1 MERIDDRGAAAPR
14 TYGPDLLHAI
24 ARRCEADP
32 EREVCGFVVRRGGRF
47 EVAQVPNVADL
58 YHASDPARHP
68 RTSRDAY
75 LMDPRALLGLLQELD
90 ASGGEIAAVWHSHV
104 EGAASFSARDRADAV
119 VDGVQQVPGA
129 EYLVFAVRGGRVTE
143 QRRFRWVGGEFVE
156 APL

>member
-1 MERIDDRGAAAPR
+1 MVSIDERGAAAPR
-14 TYGPDLLHAI
+14 SYGPDLLHEI
-24 ARRCEADP
+24 ARRCEAEP
-32 EREVCGFVVRRGGRF
+32 EREACGFVVRRGGRL

-58 YHASDPARHP
+58 HHASDPARHP

-75 LMDPRALLGLLQELD
+75 LMDPAALLRLLQELD

-104 EGAASFSARDRADAV
+104 EGPASFSARDRAEAV

-129 EYLVFAVRGGRVTE
+129 EYLVFAVRGGQVAER
-143 QRRFRWVGGEFVE
+143 RRFRWVGGEFVE